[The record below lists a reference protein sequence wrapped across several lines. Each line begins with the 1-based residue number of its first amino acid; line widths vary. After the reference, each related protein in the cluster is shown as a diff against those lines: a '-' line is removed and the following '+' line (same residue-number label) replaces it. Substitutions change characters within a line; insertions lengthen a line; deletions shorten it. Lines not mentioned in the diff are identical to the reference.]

1 MAGGQ
6 AELREVYP
14 MEGRRDVFHPK
25 YIAKLEV
32 SVNGVVETS
41 DVIGA
46 IFGQLEGLLGPELEL
61 KELQRTGK
69 IGRINIKL
77 RREGEGSKGV
87 VELYSGLDKVR
98 TALLIAAMETID
110 KVGPYQANFKLIKVV
125 DEREEK
131 RNEIAKR
138 AAEILRNW
146 SIEREDS
153 FRRLIEFVERESAKS
168 NFILYGEEQLPAGR
182 GIEESQEIIVVEG
195 RADVMNL
202 LKYGFDNVIAMG
214 GALERVPKSLVKLI
228 SEKEAT
234 AFVDGDRGGEMVLR
248 TLLEQTDI
256 DYVARAPEGKV
267 VEELTAKEIRK
278 ALSSAVPADDVRREL
293 GIPVVGERQHQAGP
307 KPISEGKKSAS
318 EVDERLSRIPEI
330 FRGFYERIR
339 NTDKVLLLDEGL
351 NVLKEISVGDLL
363 NELNSLKGVSYI
375 VYDRVITQRIVDR
388 AYEIGVKAIVAN
400 VAKDVVRKGAGLA
413 IYTVQ

>member
-1 MAGGQ
+1 
-6 AELREVYP
+6 
-14 MEGRRDVFHPK
+14 MESKKEATHPK

-32 SVNGVVETS
+32 SVNGAVETS

-61 KELQRTGK
+61 KDLQRTGK

-77 RREGEGSKGV
+77 RREGEGSKGI

-98 TALLIAAMETID
+98 TALLVAAMETID
-110 KVGPYQANFKLIKVV
+110 KVGPYQANFKLIKIV
-125 DEREEK
+125 DEREER
-131 RNEIAKR
+131 RNDIARR
-138 AAEILRNW
+138 AAEILKNW
-146 SIEREDS
+146 SIEKEDS

-182 GIEESQEIIVVEG
+182 GIEEASEIIVVEG

-214 GALERVPKSLVKLI
+214 GALERVPKSLEKLI
-228 SEKEAT
+228 EEKEAI

-278 ALSSAVPADDVRREL
+278 ALSSAVPADEVRREL
-293 GIPVVGERQHQAGP
+293 GISPPKAKPFVEPEAHETRPAREINERIIRVP
-307 KPISEGKKSAS
+307 
-318 EVDERLSRIPEI
+318 EV
-330 FRGFYERIR
+330 FRGFYERVM
-339 NTDKVLLLDEGL
+339 NTDKVLLLDEDFRI
-351 NVLKEISVGDLL
+351 LKETSVAELL
-363 NELNSLKGVSYI
+363 NELNETRGVRYI
-375 VYDRVITQRIVDR
+375 IYDRIVTQRIVDK
-388 AYEIGVKAIVAN
+388 AYEIGVKAIVGN
-400 VAKDVVRKGAGLA
+400 IAKDIVRKGAGLA
-413 IYTVQ
+413 IYTIQ

>member
-1 MAGGQ
+1 
-6 AELREVYP
+6 
-14 MEGRRDVFHPK
+14 MESKKEATHPK

-32 SVNGVVETS
+32 SVNGAVETS

-61 KELQRTGK
+61 KDLQRTGK

-77 RREGEGSKGV
+77 RREGEGSKGI

-98 TALLIAAMETID
+98 TALLVAAMETID
-110 KVGPYQANFKLIKVV
+110 KVGPYQANFKLIKIV
-125 DEREEK
+125 DEREER
-131 RNEIAKR
+131 RNDIARR
-138 AAEILRNW
+138 AAEILKNW
-146 SIEREDS
+146 SIEKEDS

-182 GIEESQEIIVVEG
+182 GIEEASEIIVVEG

-214 GALERVPKSLVKLI
+214 GALERVPKSLEKLI
-228 SEKEAT
+228 EEKEAI

-278 ALSSAVPADDVRREL
+278 ALSSAVPADEVRREL
-293 GIPVVGERQHQAGP
+293 GISPPKAKPFVEPEAHETRPAREINER
-307 KPISEGKKSAS
+307 IIR
-318 EVDERLSRIPEI
+318 VPEM
-330 FRGFYERIR
+330 FRGFYERVM
-339 NTDKVLLLDEGL
+339 NTDRVLLLDEDFRI
-351 NVLKEISVGDLL
+351 LKETSVAELL
-363 NELNSLKGVSYI
+363 NELNETRGVRYI
-375 VYDRVITQRIVDR
+375 IYDRIVTQRIVDK
-388 AYEIGVKAIVAN
+388 AYEIGVKAIVGN
-400 VAKDVVRKGAGLA
+400 VAKDIVRKGAGLA
-413 IYTVQ
+413 IYTIQ